1 MKHSLALLTDTV
13 LRDIGMAHEDP
24 QSPCPDGGLVQ
35 ATEKDSENC
44 YLAPLC
50 KPGGPLAV
58 VCLQSHKVVER
69 RGVGG
74 VLCHYL
80 ELQGKS
86 HPIFAGKVESLMK
99 VYIVCLLGCLRVI
112 SKCLGTEL
120 LEPRLALR

>member
-1 MKHSLALLTDTV
+1 MRILRAPALMGGWYRPQRRILRIAIWHHCASLGVHWQLFAYKATRW
-13 LRDIGMAHEDP
+13 LR
-24 QSPCPDGGLVQ
+24 GG
-35 ATEKDSENC
+35 
-44 YLAPLC
+44 
-50 KPGGPLAV
+50 GGG
-58 VCLQSHKVVER
+58 R
-69 RGVGG
+69 